1 MPGKDQI
8 MAERRI
14 KLTRKGHEK
23 LQRELFILT
32 NEENSK
38 VAEMLAE
45 AREDDQGEEAVF
57 FDAMVSKE
65 RLDERVAHLQNV
77 LARAEIIDADEDPD
91 TITPGNRVTV
101 YDTAE
106 KEEFT
111 MDLLDTEEITHG
123 RRGVSLD
130 SPVGQALLG
139 KGVGDRVKVEVPDG
153 VVTYKVRKIEMIP
166 DEDGA

>member
-1 MPGKDQI
+1 

-14 KLTRKGHEK
+14 QLTRPGYEK
-23 LQRELFILT
+23 LQRELNILT
-32 NEENSK
+32 SEENSK

-57 FDAMVSKE
+57 FDAMISKE
-65 RLDERVAHLQNV
+65 RLDERVSHLQNV

-101 YDTAE
+101 YDTSE
-106 KEEFT
+106 KEELT

-139 KGVGDRVKVEVPDG
+139 KHVGDRIKVKVPDG
-153 VVTYKVRKIEMIP
+153 IVTFKVRKIEMIP
-166 DEDGA
+166 DEGRL

>member
-1 MPGKDQI
+1 
-8 MAERRI
+8 MAERKI
-14 KLTRKGHEK
+14 LLTRQGYES
-23 LQRELFILT
+23 LQRELNILT
-32 NEENSK
+32 SEENAK
-38 VAEMLAE
+38 VAEMLAD

-65 RLDERVAHLQNV
+65 RLDERVSHLQSV
-77 LARAEIIDADEDPD
+77 LARAQIIHADEDPN

-101 YDTAE
+101 YDTSE

-111 MDLLDTEEITHG
+111 LDLLDTEEITQR

-139 KGVGDRVKVEVPDG
+139 KHVGDRVKVEVPDG
-153 VVTYKVRKIEMIP
+153 IVTYKVRKIDMIP
-166 DEDGA
+166 DDEEDAS

>member
-1 MPGKDQI
+1 

-14 KLTRKGHEK
+14 QLTRQGLYK
-23 LQRELFILT
+23 LQSELKVLT
-32 NEENSK
+32 SEENTK

-65 RLDERVAHLQNV
+65 RLDERVSHLQNV

-101 YDTAE
+101 YDTSE

-111 MDLLDTEEITHG
+111 MDLLDTEEITLG

-139 KGVGDRVKVEVPDG
+139 RHVGDRVKVEVPDG
-153 VVTYKVRKIEMIP
+153 SVTYKVRKIEMIP
-166 DEDGA
+166 DGET

>member
-1 MPGKDQI
+1 

-14 KLTRKGHEK
+14 SLTRQGYMK
-23 LQRELFILT
+23 LQRELHLLMHV
-32 NEENSK
+32 ENDK

-65 RLDERVAHLQNV
+65 RLDERVSHLQNV
-77 LARAEIIDADEDPD
+77 LARAEIIDAQADLDS
-91 TITPGNRVTV
+91 ITAGTRVTV
-101 YDTAE
+101 YDSAE

-111 MDLLDTEEITHG
+111 LDLLDTEEILHG

-130 SPVGQALLG
+130 APVGKALLG
-139 KGVGDRVKVEVPDG
+139 KKVGARVKVEVPDG
-153 VVTYKVRKIEMIP
+153 LVTYRVRKIEMIP
-166 DEDGA
+166 DEES

>member
-1 MPGKDQI
+1 

-91 TITPGNRVTV
+91 VITPGNRVTV

-166 DEDGA
+166 YED

>member
-1 MPGKDQI
+1 

-14 KLTRKGHEK
+14 QLTRKGYHT
-23 LQRELFILT
+23 LQRELNVLT
-32 NEENSK
+32 SEENSK

-57 FDAMVSKE
+57 FDAMISKE
-65 RLDERVAHLQNV
+65 RLDERVSHLQNV

-101 YDTAE
+101 YDTTE
-106 KEEFT
+106 KEDFSL
-111 MDLLDTEEITHG
+111 DLLDTEEITHG

-130 SPVGQALLG
+130 SPVGKALLG
-139 KGVGDRVKVEVPDG
+139 KQVGDRVKVEVPDG
-153 VVTYKVRKIEMIP
+153 LVTYKVREIEMIP
-166 DEDGA
+166 DEDA

>member
-1 MPGKDQI
+1 

-14 KLTRKGHEK
+14 LLTRTGYDK
-23 LQRELFILT
+23 LQRELNILT
-32 NEENSK
+32 SEENNK
-38 VAEMLAE
+38 VAEMLAD

-57 FDAMVSKE
+57 FDAMISKE

-77 LARAEIIDADEDPD
+77 LARAEVIDADEDPD

-101 YDTAE
+101 YDTSE
-106 KEEFT
+106 KEEFE

-130 SPVGQALLG
+130 SPVGRALLG
-139 KGVGDRVKVEVPDG
+139 KHVGDKVKVEVPDG
-153 VVTYKVRKIEMIP
+153 KVTYKVRKIEMIP
-166 DEDGA
+166 DEYEI

>member
-1 MPGKDQI
+1 

-14 KLTRKGHEK
+14 QLTRKGYHT
-23 LQRELFILT
+23 LQRELNVLT
-32 NEENSK
+32 SVENSK

-57 FDAMVSKE
+57 FDAMISKE
-65 RLDERVAHLQNV
+65 RLDERVSHLQNV

-101 YDTAE
+101 YDTME
-106 KEEFT
+106 KEDFSL
-111 MDLLDTEEITHG
+111 DLLDTEEITHG

-130 SPVGQALLG
+130 SPVGKALLG
-139 KGVGDRVKVEVPDG
+139 KQVGDRVKVEVPDG
-153 VVTYKVRKIEMIP
+153 VVTYKVREIEMIP
-166 DEDGA
+166 DEDA

>member
-1 MPGKDQI
+1 

-14 KLTRKGHEK
+14 KLTRQGYLK
-23 LQRELFILT
+23 LQRELNVLT
-32 NEENSK
+32 SEENIK

-65 RLDERVAHLQNV
+65 RLDERVSHLENV
-77 LARAEIIDADEDPD
+77 LARAEIIDISEDPD
-91 TITPGNRVTV
+91 TITPGTRVTV
-101 YDTAE
+101 YDTSE

-111 MDLLDTEEITHG
+111 MNLLDTEEITHG

-139 KGVGDRVKVEVPDG
+139 KHVGDRVKVEVPDG
-153 VVTYKVRKIEMIP
+153 LVTYKVRKIEMVP
-166 DEDGA
+166 DESL

>member
-1 MPGKDQI
+1 

-14 KLTRKGHEK
+14 RLTRQGYQK
-23 LQRELFILT
+23 LQREFNILT
-32 NEENSK
+32 SEENTK

-65 RLDERVAHLQNV
+65 RLDERVSHLQNV

-91 TITPGNRVTV
+91 TITTGNRVTV
-101 YDTAE
+101 YDSSE

-111 MDLLDTEEITHG
+111 LDLLDTEEITLG

-130 SPVGQALLG
+130 SPVGKALLG
-139 KGVGDRVKVEVPDG
+139 RQVGDRVKAEVPDG
-153 VVTYKVRKIEMIP
+153 LVTYKVRKIEMIP
-166 DEDGA
+166 DEDA

>member
-1 MPGKDQI
+1 

-14 KLTRKGHEK
+14 LLTRLGFQK
-23 LQRELFILT
+23 LQRELNVLT

-65 RLDERVAHLQNV
+65 RLDERVSHLQNV
-77 LARAEIIDADEDPD
+77 LARAEIIDAGEDPD

-101 YDTAE
+101 YDASE

-111 MDLLDTEEITHG
+111 MDLLDHEEITHG

-130 SPVGQALLG
+130 SPVGKALLG
-139 KGVGDRVKVEVPDG
+139 KQVGDRVKVEVPDG
-153 VVTYKVRKIEMIP
+153 LVTYRVRKIETIP
-166 DEDGA
+166 DEGS

>member
-1 MPGKDQI
+1 

-14 KLTRKGHEK
+14 QLTQQGYQKLR
-23 LQRELFILT
+23 RELNILT
-32 NEENSK
+32 SEENSK

-57 FDAMVSKE
+57 FDAMISKE
-65 RLDERVAHLQNV
+65 RLDERVSHLQNV

-101 YDTAE
+101 YDTME
-106 KEEFT
+106 KEDFSL
-111 MDLLDTEEITHG
+111 DLLDTEEITHG

-130 SPVGQALLG
+130 SPVGKALLG
-139 KGVGDRVKVEVPDG
+139 KQVGDRVKVEVPDG
-153 VVTYKVRKIEMIP
+153 VVTYKVREIEMIP
-166 DEDGA
+166 DEDA

>member
-1 MPGKDQI
+1 

-14 KLTRKGHEK
+14 QLTRQGFQK
-23 LQRELFILT
+23 LQRELNVLT
-32 NEENSK
+32 SEENSK

-65 RLDERVAHLQNV
+65 RLDERVSHLQNV
-77 LARAEIIDADEDPD
+77 LARAEIIDADEDPN
-91 TITPGNRVTV
+91 TITAGNRVTV
-101 YDTAE
+101 YDSAE

-111 MDLLDTEEITHG
+111 LDLLDHEEITHG

-130 SPVGQALLG
+130 SPVGKALLG
-139 KGVGDRVKVEVPDG
+139 QKVGARVKVEVPDG
-153 VVTYKVRKIEMIP
+153 LVTYRVRKIEMIP
-166 DEDGA
+166 DGAN

>member
-1 MPGKDQI
+1 

-14 KLTRKGHEK
+14 RLTRLGYQQ
-23 LQRELFILT
+23 LQRELNVLT
-32 NEENSK
+32 SEENSK

-65 RLDERVAHLQNV
+65 RLDERVSHLQNV
-77 LARAEIIDADEDPD
+77 LARAEIIDTDEDPE
-91 TITPGNRVTV
+91 TITAGNRVTV

-111 MDLLDTEEITHG
+111 LDLLDTEEITHG

-130 SPVGQALLG
+130 APVGKALLG
-139 KGVGDRVKVEVPDG
+139 KKVGERVKVEVPDG
-153 VVTYKVRKIEMIP
+153 VVTYKVRKIEMVP
-166 DEDGA
+166 DDVT

>member
-1 MPGKDQI
+1 

-14 KLTRKGHEK
+14 QLTRKGFQQ
-23 LQRELFILT
+23 LQRELNILT
-32 NEENSK
+32 SVENSK

-65 RLDERVAHLQNV
+65 RLDDRVSHLQNV
-77 LARAEIIDADEDPD
+77 LARAEIIDADEDPN

-101 YDTAE
+101 YDSAE
-106 KEEFT
+106 KEEF
-111 MDLLDTEEITHG
+111 MLDLLDSEEITLG

-130 SPVGQALLG
+130 SPVGKALLG
-139 KGVGDRVKVEVPDG
+139 KKVGARVKVEVPDG
-153 VVTYKVRKIEMIP
+153 MVTFKVRKIEMIP
-166 DEDGA
+166 DEES

>member
-1 MPGKDQI
+1 

-14 KLTRKGHEK
+14 LLTRQGYNK
-23 LQRELFILT
+23 LQRELNILT
-32 NEENSK
+32 SVENSK

-65 RLDERVAHLQNV
+65 RLDERVSHLQNV

-106 KEEFT
+106 KEDFT
-111 MDLLDTEEITHG
+111 MDLLDSEEITHG

-130 SPVGQALLG
+130 SPVGKALLG
-139 KGVGDRVKVEVPDG
+139 KRVGDRVKVEVPDG
-153 VVTYKVRKIEMIP
+153 LVTYKVQQIEMIP
-166 DEDGA
+166 DDDA

>member
-1 MPGKDQI
+1 M
-8 MAERRI
+8 MERRI
-14 KLTRKGHEK
+14 QLTRLGYQK
-23 LQRELFILT
+23 LQRELDVLT
-32 NEENSK
+32 GEENSK

-65 RLDERVAHLQNV
+65 RLDERVSHLQNV
-77 LARAEIIDADEDPD
+77 LARAEIIETEADPD
-91 TITPGNRVTV
+91 SITAGIRVTV
-101 YDTAE
+101 YDTLE

-130 SPVGQALLG
+130 SPVGRALQG
-139 KGVGDRVKVEVPDG
+139 KQVGARVEVEVPDG
-153 VVTYKVRKIEMIP
+153 LVTYKVRKIETIP
-166 DEDGA
+166 EDSA

>member
-1 MPGKDQI
+1 

-14 KLTRKGHEK
+14 LLTRTGYEK
-23 LQRELFILT
+23 LQRELNILT
-32 NEENSK
+32 SEENSK
-38 VAEMLAE
+38 VAEMLAD

-57 FDAMVSKE
+57 FDAMISKE
-65 RLDERVAHLQNV
+65 RLDERVSHLQDV
-77 LARAEIIDADEDPD
+77 LARAEVIDADADPD

-101 YDTAE
+101 YDTVE

-130 SPVGQALLG
+130 SPVGRALLG
-139 KGVGDRVKVEVPDG
+139 KHVGDRVKVEVPDG
-153 VVTYKVRKIEMIP
+153 IVTYKVRKIDMIP
-166 DEDGA
+166 DDEDL

>member
-1 MPGKDQI
+1 M
-8 MAERRI
+8 MERRI
-14 KLTRKGHEK
+14 QLTRLGYQK
-23 LQRELFILT
+23 LQRELDVLT
-32 NEENSK
+32 GEENSK

-65 RLDERVAHLQNV
+65 RLDERVSHLQNV
-77 LARAEIIDADEDPD
+77 LARAEIIETEADPD
-91 TITPGNRVTV
+91 SITAGIRVTV
-101 YDTAE
+101 YDTLE

-130 SPVGQALLG
+130 SPVGRALQG
-139 KGVGDRVKVEVPDG
+139 KQVGARVEVEVPDG
-153 VVTYKVRKIEMIP
+153 LVTYKVRKIETIP
-166 DEDGA
+166 EDGA

>member
-1 MPGKDQI
+1 

-14 KLTRKGHEK
+14 QLTRQGLHK
-23 LQRELFILT
+23 LQSELKVLT
-32 NEENSK
+32 SEENTK

-65 RLDERVAHLQNV
+65 RLDERVSHLQNV

-91 TITPGNRVTV
+91 TITPGNRATV
-101 YDTAE
+101 YDTSE

-111 MDLLDTEEITHG
+111 MDLLDTEEITLG

-139 KGVGDRVKVEVPDG
+139 RHVGDRVKVEVPDG
-153 VVTYKVRKIEMIP
+153 LVTYKVRKIEMIP
-166 DEDGA
+166 DGET

>member
-1 MPGKDQI
+1 

-14 KLTRKGHEK
+14 QLTRQGYNK
-23 LQRELFILT
+23 LQRELYILT
-32 NEENSK
+32 SEENTR

-65 RLDERVAHLQNV
+65 RLDERVSHLQNV
-77 LARAEIIDADEDPD
+77 LARAEIIDADADLNV
-91 TITPGNRVTV
+91 ITPGNRVTV
-101 YDTAE
+101 YDSSE

-111 MDLLDTEEITHG
+111 LDLLDTEEITHG

-130 SPVGQALLG
+130 SPVGKALLG
-139 KGVGDRVKVEVPDG
+139 KKVGDRVKVQVPDG
-153 VVTYKVRKIEMIP
+153 LVAYRVRRIEMIP
-166 DEDGA
+166 EGDA

>member
-1 MPGKDQI
+1 

-14 KLTRKGHEK
+14 LLTRKGHTK
-23 LQRELFILT
+23 LQRELNILT
-32 NEENSK
+32 SVENTK

-77 LARAEIIDADEDPD
+77 LARAEVIDADEDPD
-91 TITPGNRVTV
+91 TVTPGNRVTV

-111 MDLLDTEEITHG
+111 MDLLDSEEITHG

-130 SPVGQALLG
+130 SPVGKALLG
-139 KGVGDRVKVEVPDG
+139 KQVGDRVKVEVPDG
-153 VVTYKVRKIEMIP
+153 LVTYKVRQIEMIP
-166 DEDGA
+166 DDA

>member
-1 MPGKDQI
+1 

-14 KLTRKGHEK
+14 QLTRPGYEK
-23 LQRELFILT
+23 LQRELNILT
-32 NEENSK
+32 SEENSK

-57 FDAMVSKE
+57 FDAMISKE
-65 RLDERVAHLQNV
+65 RLDERVSHLQNV
-77 LARAEIIDADEDPD
+77 LARAEIIDADEDPN

-101 YDTAE
+101 YDTSE
-106 KEEFT
+106 KEELT

-139 KGVGDRVKVEVPDG
+139 KHVGDRIKVKVPDG
-153 VVTYKVRKIEMIP
+153 IVAFKVRKIEMIP
-166 DEDGA
+166 DEGGL

>member
-1 MPGKDQI
+1 

-14 KLTRKGHEK
+14 RLTRPGYEK
-23 LQRELFILT
+23 LKRELNILT
-32 NEENSK
+32 SEENSK

-57 FDAMVSKE
+57 FDAMISKE
-65 RLDERVAHLQNV
+65 RLDERVSHLQNV
-77 LARAEIIDADEDPD
+77 LARAEIIDADEDPN

-101 YDTAE
+101 YDTVE
-106 KEEFT
+106 KEVFT

-130 SPVGQALLG
+130 SPVGRGLLG
-139 KGVGDRVKVEVPDG
+139 KQVGDRVKIEVPDG
-153 VVTYKVRKIEMIP
+153 IVTFKVRKIEMIP
-166 DEDGA
+166 DENVN